1 MPYFAYRLARGRKSG
16 KMVFKSAI
24 DFARFKIKPPLSFFS
39 FAMYPN
45 EPSEMRQYAVRDV

>member
-1 MPYFAYRLARGRKSG
+1 MPYSAYRLARGKKSG

-24 DFARFKIKPPLSFFS
+24 DFARFKIKLPLSFF

-45 EPSEMRQYAVRDV
+45 EPNEMRQYAVRDV